1 MNGQHLR
8 ALPSEQLT
16 KLIDEQWKSTGVL
29 TEAEGPFIEMTPLFQ
44 TRLFV
49 VYNLLEKAI
58 EAEYGEGFESFGHV
72 GPLRVDVV

>member
-29 TEAEGPFIEMTPLFQ
+29 TEAEGPFIECFQ
-44 TRLFV
+44 AL
-49 VYNLLEKAI
+49 